1 MKKTMCLA
9 LITILI
15 AMAGVSNAGQSSTT
29 PKERKM
35 ENIKLLQP
43 KFDDK
48 ITLYDAFKQRQSNRS
63 FSTKQISDQDLS
75 NLLWSAAG
83 INRSSGKR
91 TVPLLGD
98 IAVYVAMDSGVY
110 LYNAENH
117 ELEHKLTNDIRSEI
131 SPQSTVKKAPVVFIF
146 TLDDSSFSFFM
157 RAAMKKA
164 HGMDFYHGN
173 QVAYSTQNIY
183 LYACSNNM
191 NSVVIGQLYSD
202 KIDKMLGFKKSQKS
216 YLLQL
221 VGYKP

>member
-1 MKKTMCLA
+1 MKKTLNLVVLA
-9 LITILI
+9 III
-15 AMAGVSNAGQSSTT
+15 AMTNTGHADQMKSTM
-29 PKERKM
+29 K
-35 ENIKLLQP
+35 NIQLLQP
-43 KFDDK
+43 QFDHNV
-48 ITLYDAFKQRQSNRS
+48 TLYNALKQRKSARS
-63 FSTKQISDQDLS
+63 FSEKQITDQDLS

-83 INRSSGKR
+83 INRTNGKR

-110 LYNAENH
+110 FYNAENH
-117 ELEHKLTNDIRSEI
+117 ELEHKLTKDIRREI
-131 SPQSTVKKAPVVFIF
+131 SPQSTVKKAPIVFIL
-146 TLDDSSFSFFM
+146 TIDDSSFSVFM
-157 RAAMKKA
+157 KSAMKKA

-191 NSVVIGQLYSD
+191 NSVIIGQLYSG

-221 VGYKP
+221 VGYKPNAK